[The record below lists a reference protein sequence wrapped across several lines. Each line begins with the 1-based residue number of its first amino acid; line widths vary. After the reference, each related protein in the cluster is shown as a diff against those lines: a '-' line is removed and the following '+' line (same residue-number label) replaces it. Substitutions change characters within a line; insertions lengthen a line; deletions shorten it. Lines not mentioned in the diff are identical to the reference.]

1 MEDYGPNRICRLLI
15 SRLVKNEIIKF
26 YARDSIGIK
35 YIFTYIENVF
45 VYVITDG
52 PNVISK
58 TNETLKTVGDKINE
72 IKNIIGVFSIYK
84 IYKNTSNIYKE
95 YENGDSFYGC
105 NPEQIKIKHQLLLE
119 IYRIRVSF
127 EILNGICLKIKKI
140 FKKYLKNKET
150 TVSYFDK
157 LQKTQEKQDSFNE
170 IMVKLLQ
177 NGNSFGDGEAIPKVE
192 ELINNPSNQDLRKI
206 IRTDLQQEYL
216 NLEQEISE
224 IASKLG
230 ITNMDL
236 LLKEKEFSKIRV
248 SLTEYK
254 KNIKTKL
261 KQNTKKSNELSTD
274 EDVLSNALKMS
285 KILNKESN
293 DIASNQPVINKNFSF
308 GVSKNITNINLDISY
323 LLK

>member
-1 MEDYGPNRICRLLI
+1 
-15 SRLVKNEIIKF
+15 
-26 YARDSIGIK
+26 
-35 YIFTYIENVF
+35 
-45 VYVITDG
+45 
-52 PNVISK
+52 
-58 TNETLKTVGDKINE
+58 
-72 IKNIIGVFSIYK
+72 
-84 IYKNTSNIYKE
+84 
-95 YENGDSFYGC
+95 
-105 NPEQIKIKHQLLLE
+105 
-119 IYRIRVSF
+119 
-127 EILNGICLKIKKI
+127 
-140 FKKYLKNKET
+140 
-150 TVSYFDK
+150 
-157 LQKTQEKQDSFNE
+157 
-170 IMVKLLQ
+170 MVKLLQ

-192 ELINNPSNQDLRKI
+192 ELINNPSNHTCKWEFSLNQDLRKI

-230 ITNMDL
+230 ITNMNL

-254 KNIKTKL
+254 ENIKKKL
-261 KQNTKKSNELSTD
+261 KENTTKSNELSTD